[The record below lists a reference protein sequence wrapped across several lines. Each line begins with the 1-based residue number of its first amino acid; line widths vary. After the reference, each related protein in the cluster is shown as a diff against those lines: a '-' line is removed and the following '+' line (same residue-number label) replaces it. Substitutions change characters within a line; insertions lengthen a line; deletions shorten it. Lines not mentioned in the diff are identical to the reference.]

1 MSIHFSTHR
10 DYTHFRE
17 HWQSRRSSSQ
27 PSADSNATSEA
38 TTSGTQGS
46 DRASQL
52 AQDMFAKLDPN
63 NSGSVSRDDFIRQM
77 TAYLDA
83 GRGLRGEGARH
94 HHHHQPSGNTGES
107 SHAPTAPATPPSA
120 GQGLLDAITALKN
133 GQSYGLNPQETPAEQ
148 AGEGA
153 TDNTTTGQTNQGE
166 LLLQALNAH
175 SGNVGLGGL
184 GTLFYGDQ

>member
-10 DYTHFRE
+10 AYTHFRE

-27 PSADSNATSEA
+27 PSADSNAASA
-38 TTSGTQGS
+38 DTTSGTQGS
-46 DRASQL
+46 DRSSQL
-52 AQDMFAKLDPN
+52 AQDMFARLDPN

-94 HHHHQPSGNTGES
+94 HHHQPSGNTGES
-107 SHAPTAPATPPSA
+107 SNARTAPATPPST
-120 GQGLLDAITALKN
+120 GQGLLDAIAALKN
-133 GQSYGLNPQETPAEQ
+133 GQTYGLNPQETPAEQ
-148 AGEGA
+148 AGESA
-153 TDNTTTGQTNQGE
+153 TDDTTAGQISQGE
-166 LLLQALNAH
+166 LFQQALNAH
-175 SGNVGLGGL
+175 NGNIGLGGL